1 MNGIW
6 DEGEQ
11 FVEDAPTKADFT
23 LNEVVLSI
31 GNEMTPFDS
40 LDKKSLEWKI

>member
-23 LNEVVLSI
+23 LNEVQFYLL
-31 GNEMTPFDS
+31 EM
-40 LDKKSLEWKI
+40 